1 MFVLTED
8 TKIGRTVIKEKGTE
22 IDAQPIF
29 DGTDTAYTV
38 EQVADTSWTVN
49 QPVGRNTYI
58 HKTELIYKTVEVE
71 IEAQDFG
78 IVFEGSENDDEG
90 NPIPE
95 YEFQISAYDRIEWV
109 GTGDTAPAITRIID
123 LNEKQIAE
131 SGGDKLVYGSDE
143 KGVYFDNGPDNKTY
157 ITGAEAAE
165 DKVTS
170 GGNIIVGDVI
180 IGTELGEVI
189 TGGFGDDIIAGN
201 GGNDTL
207 IGSAGNDVLLGGL
220 GDDVLLDEDQFAVEK
235 IETELFAHQGSGS
248 IIEGE
253 LELELAMLT
262 TSSDDVLVGG
272 QGYDQIDGDGG
283 NDFISSGDVS
293 AATIE
298 DVQVANVE
306 DAVVSDVFE
315 RVFVYED
322 EPEAAGALT

>member
-1 MFVLTED
+1 VKAAGSEIAAGDHFSED
-8 TKIGRTVIKEKGTE
+8 NNPLPTAVQNADNSWSVTDSVGTH
-22 IDAQPIF
+22 
-29 DGTDTAYTV
+29 TA
-38 EQVADTSWTVN
+38 DLSF
-49 QPVGRNTYI
+49 
-58 HKTELIYKTVEVE
+58 KLIEVEVE
-71 IEAQDFG
+71 AEDFG
-78 IVFEGSENDDEG
+78 IVFEGAENDDDG

-109 GTGDTAPAITRIID
+109 GTGDSAPAITRIID

-131 SGGDKLVYGSDE
+131 SGGDKSVYGSDE
-143 KGVYFDNGPDNKTY
+143 RGVYFDNGPNGKTY
-157 ITGAEAAE
+157 ITGAEADE

-170 GGNIIVGDVI
+170 GGDIIVGDII
-180 IGTELGEVI
+180 IGTESGEVI
-189 TGGFGDDIIAGN
+189 TGGFGDDIIVGN

-235 IETELFAHQGSGS
+235 IEADLLAGNAP
-248 IIEGE
+248 IMEGE

-262 TSSDDVLVGG
+262 ASSDDVLVGG

-283 NDFISSGDVS
+283 NDFISSGDIS

-298 DVQVANVE
+298 DVQVANAE
-306 DAVVSDVFE
+306 DAVVSEVFD

-322 EPEAAGALT
+322 EPEAESALT